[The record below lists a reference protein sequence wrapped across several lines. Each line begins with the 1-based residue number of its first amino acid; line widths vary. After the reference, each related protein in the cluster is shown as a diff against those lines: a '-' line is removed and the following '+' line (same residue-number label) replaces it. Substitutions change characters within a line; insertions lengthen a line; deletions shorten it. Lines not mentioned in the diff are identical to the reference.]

1 MTYEL
6 ECNRKKAP
14 DAGNVQGQYKSGDG
28 DGGEQDKNSR
38 RHRQRQAE
46 KISEVFIGVITAPG
60 TAAHGRR
67 GIIYSRSLGELG
79 TMLSLAVLDDGEERS

>member
-1 MTYEL
+1 MTYSV
-6 ECNRKKAP
+6 ECDRKEAP
-14 DAGNVQGQYKSGDG
+14 DADNVQGQYKSGG
-28 DGGEQDKNSR
+28 GGEQDNNSR
-38 RHRQRQAE
+38 RHRPRQAE
-46 KISEVFIGVITAPG
+46 NMAEVFIGVITAPG